1 MRLLL
6 RCMAIILALSGCVAA
21 QDQTA
26 VAQDQTSVAQDQTSV
41 AGEHSGI
48 SPEDLNFAQVR
59 YVRATGSADGS
70 WRFDV
75 SVEHNDEGWDH
86 YADLWQ
92 VVDPAS
98 DEIIA
103 ERILAH
109 PHDNEQPFTRS
120 QSGVIIPDGV
130 TSVLVRARCTVHGF
144 GGSALLVDLTVAAGD
159 AYQVDAPESD
169 S

>member
-6 RCMAIILALSGCVAA
+6 RCMAIILALTGCVAA

-26 VAQDQTSVAQDQTSV
+26 VARDQTA
-41 AGEHSGI
+41 AAREESGM
-48 SPEDLNFAQVR
+48 PTEDLNFAQVR
-59 YVRATGSADGS
+59 YVRATGSAGGS

-92 VVDPAS
+92 VIDPES
-98 DEIIA
+98 DETIA

-130 TSVLVRARCTVHGF
+130 TIVLVRARCTVHGF
-144 GGSALLVDLTVAAGD
+144 GGSALLVDLTVANGE
-159 AYQVDAPESD
+159 AYQVDSPESD